1 MLRKA
6 LAGQLLPNG
15 VAANVRELA
24 QAFGKSEGLQYGAI
38 QPNADARIAF
48 LDSLEGRAGRKGSL
62 SYD

>member
-15 VAANVRELA
+15 VAAYIRELS
-24 QAFGKSEGLQYGAI
+24 QALGKTEGLQYGAI
-38 QPNADARIAF
+38 EPNADARIAF
-48 LDSLEGRAGRKGSL
+48 FDSLEGRAGRKGSL